1 MAKKYRELGLGEAAA
16 ELSSLRA
23 AYQEAA
29 AKGLSLDMSRG
40 KPCSEQLALS
50 MEMYDILREEHDYF
64 SEDGS
69 DCRNYG
75 FFDGLP
81 EAKRLFGEL
90 LGVGEDQIF
99 IGGNSSLNLMY
110 DVIAKYLLKGAL
122 GSERPWAKEKKIKF
136 LCPAPGYDRHFG
148 ICEALDIE
156 MIPVAMTPQG
166 PDMDRLEALAAADPL
181 IKGVWCV
188 PQYQNPEGTSLSD
201 ETVRRFAAMKPAA
214 EDFTIFW
221 DNAYMVHDLYPD
233 RRDRV
238 LDILRCCEEAGCPD
252 RPIVFASTS
261 KISFPGAGVA
271 VIAASR
277 ANMARIKALT
287 VPQTIGFDKV
297 NQLRHVRFFGS
308 AQGIVE
314 HMKKHADILRPKFE
328 LVERMLQ
335 RELGGLGIARW
346 TNPLGGY
353 FISFYTEPGCAKR
366 VERLCQEAGVKLTPV
381 GATYPYGKD
390 PDDANI
396 RIAPTYPPL
405 EELESA
411 ISILCLATRIASL
424 EKRLEQRAA

>member
-1 MAKKYRELGLGEAAA
+1 MAKKYGEMGLREAAA

-23 AYQEAA
+23 AYREAA

-50 MEMYDILREEHDYF
+50 MEMYDVLRGEGDYF

-122 GSERPWAKEKKIKF
+122 GSERPWGKEKKVKF

-188 PQYQNPEGTSLSD
+188 PQYQNPEGTSFSD

-214 EDFTIFW
+214 KDFTIFW
-221 DNAYMVHDLYPD
+221 DNAYMVHDFYPD

-287 VPQTIGFDKV
+287 VPQTIGFDKI

-308 AQGIVE
+308 AQGIAE
-314 HMKKHADILRPKFE
+314 HMKTK
-328 LVERMLQ
+328 
-335 RELGGLGIARW
+335 
-346 TNPLGGY
+346 PLGGY

-366 VERLCQEAGVKLTPV
+366 VEQLCQEAGVKLTPV

-424 EKRLEQRAA
+424 EKRLEQKAA

>member
-1 MAKKYRELGLGEAAA
+1 MAKKYGEMGLREAAA

-23 AYQEAA
+23 AYREAA

-50 MEMYDILREEHDYF
+50 MEMYDVLRGEGDYF

-122 GSERPWAKEKKIKF
+122 GSERPWGKEKKVKF

-188 PQYQNPEGTSLSD
+188 PQYQNPEGTSFSD

-214 EDFTIFW
+214 KDFTIFW

-287 VPQTIGFDKV
+287 VPQTIGFDKI
-297 NQLRHVRFFGS
+297 NQLRHVRFLKDK
-308 AQGIVE
+308 AHTLE
-314 HMKKHADILRPKFE
+314 LMKQHAAILAPKFHAV
-328 LVERMLQ
+328 LDALD
-335 RELGGLGIARW
+335 REIA
-346 TNPLGGY
+346 PLEIAQYKRPVGGY
-353 FISFYTEPGCAKR
+353 FISLDAMPGTAKR
-366 VERLCQEAGVKLTPV
+366 VVQLCREAGVTLTGA
-381 GATYPYGKD
+381 GATFPYGVD
-390 PDDANI
+390 PADSNI
-396 RIAPTYPPL
+396 RIAPSLPPV
-405 EELESA
+405 EELQQA
-411 ISILCLATRIASL
+411 IAVLCNSLKLAAL
-424 EKRLEQRAA
+424 EKMGL